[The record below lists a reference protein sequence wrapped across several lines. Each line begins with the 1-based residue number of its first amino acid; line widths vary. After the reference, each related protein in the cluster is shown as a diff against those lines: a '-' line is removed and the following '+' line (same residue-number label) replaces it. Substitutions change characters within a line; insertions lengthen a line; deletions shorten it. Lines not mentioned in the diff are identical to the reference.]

1 MACAGKQGRD
11 FAVVA
16 DEVRNLAT
24 KTSEAAV
31 EITKLI
37 KVLREKVEQSIDS
50 MDRAAKHVFESQNC
64 AAQTASAINAIGDSV
79 QHIGIPLSLRVNKLS
94 FN

>member
-37 KVLREKVEQSIDS
+37 KVLREKVELQLKQ
-50 MDRAAKHVFESQNC
+50 ALEFFEKP
-64 AAQTASAINAIGDSV
+64 TLSAEIL
-79 QHIGIPLSLRVNKLS
+79 Q
-94 FN
+94 